1 VKWCVNKW
9 CSNYNCATCA
19 WPPIQVRG
27 QRSQPPR
34 IILPFS
40 LSLSPLVSLYPSF
53 LVVKATRGQ
62 PHVGKKG
69 SPLTLSLALAILP
82 HTTHTHTLWQF
93 GLALIDVTS
102 AVAGSAAA
110 LPAPSSFNSL
120 PSWSPCNSCYC
131 GARCCCLCF
140 CFSLLLCLYLFLHW
154 GGFLGV
160 VWAADRGGGGCPG
173 TRLVNSRTSRANRI
187 HVLIH

>member
-1 VKWCVNKW
+1 MFELQLCDLRLAAH
-9 CSNYNCATCA
+9 S
-19 WPPIQVRG
+19 G
-27 QRSQPPR
+27 QRSTLPATKDNSTFLS
-34 IILPFS
+34 LPFS
-40 LSLSPLVSLYPSF
+40 LCFSLSFPSGS
-53 LVVKATRGQ
+53 KSNTRSAARRQ
-62 PHVGKKG
+62 KREPSHPVA
-69 SPLTLSLALAILP
+69 LSLALAILP

-120 PSWSPCNSCYC
+120 PSWSPCNSCCC

-140 CFSLLLCLYLFLHW
+140 CFCLLLCLYLFLHW